1 MKIRDFTL
9 NSRCRA
15 RKHVKSVEDSSV
27 FRAPSDGEKGN
38 IEENLGN
45 RRLVLGGL
53 FAGMVTETGGWQMS
67 KNTSGELDVI
77 DFIKTRDAGTYYF
90 RQRILT
96 ILEQVVGTKVHHT
109 LAADRTAKL

>member
-1 MKIRDFTL
+1 MHEFSL
-9 NSRCRA
+9 NSRGRA

-27 FRAPSDGEKGN
+27 FRAPSDGEKGK

-67 KNTSGELDVI
+67 KNTSGELDFTDYTEI
-77 DFIKTRDAGTYYF
+77 RHAGRDYN
-90 RQRILT
+90 RLRI
-96 ILEQVVGTKVHHT
+96 
-109 LAADRTAKL
+109 